1 MSKEDQV
8 KILDRVKKLLALGN
22 SPNEAE
28 ASSAVAKAHDLL
40 KQYNL
45 DIKDIEVEDSEV
57 VDESYM
63 ESARTQ
69 TWKVALLINIADAN
83 YSMMYDKPKAVG
95 RGADHRIKTT
105 SIFRFVGKPQNVAV
119 CMMMADYLLQAI
131 DRLAKGQAGRG
142 RSEIESYKAGVAD
155 NLIARLKE
163 MKKKDIIVPDSR
175 ALVVQEKAVVDKF
188 VADNLKLK
196 SSPLTSEA
204 KKNWSAYAQG
214 RADGN
219 RIPLNEQIGT
229 RPSNT
234 MVQ

>member
-8 KILDRVKKLLALGN
+8 KILERVKKLLALGE

-57 VDESYM
+57 VDEVYM
-63 ESARTQ
+63 ESGRTQ
-69 TWKVALLINIADAN
+69 SWKVALMINIADAN
-83 YSMMYDKPKAVG
+83 YSLMYDKPKVVG
-95 RGADHRIKTT
+95 RGQRLKTT
-105 SIFRFVGKPQNVAV
+105 STFRFVGKPQNVAV

-131 DRLAKGQAGRG
+131 DRLAKGQAGNG

-163 MKKKDIIVPDSR
+163 MKKKDIIIPDSR

-196 SSPLTSEA
+196 SSPLSSSA

-219 RIPLNEQIGT
+219 RIPLNEQIGS
-229 RPSNT
+229 RPNST